1 MPAEYRRFT
10 LADYPASVR
19 AQLAPFFDGR
29 RWSAYLWGSVGT
41 GKSCLAG
48 AMLRECRET
57 RISRYEGGWGEFLTP
72 ERLRSAT
79 LDLERGFIRF
89 AAWQAA
95 AVLVLDDLAAL
106 RGTPHVV
113 EHLIRL
119 IGTRYDERRATIVT
133 SNLSLDALGQ
143 HLDPRI
149 ASRFQAGLV
158 LDLGQVDRRRG
169 NSQSAIRNS
178 QSEIA

>member
-1 MPAEYRRFT
+1 
-10 LADYPASVR
+10 
-19 AQLAPFFDGR
+19 
-29 RWSAYLWGSVGT
+29 
-41 GKSCLAG
+41 
-48 AMLRECRET
+48 MLRECRET